1 MSESKAEHKKEVTI
15 GRLLKDFFET
25 EAAGGVIMVM
35 AAILALIFANLP
47 VLSDTYKTLIYTPV
61 ELSFGNL
68 ELSLPL
74 KKFIKDVFMV
84 VFFMIVGL
92 ELKREMKEGFLS
104 HKGQKLLPGI
114 AAAGGI
120 IVPALLFYGVTMAY
134 PEYINGWAVPT
145 ATDIAF
151 AIGVLAIVGR
161 NMPPAAKIFL
171 LAIAIYDDLAAIVIV
186 ALFYGTGFS
195 TEYIIPLIVI
205 IGILF
210 MMNRAEIPYLTPY
223 FVACSFLAVFLYK
236 TGLHSTIAGVVTAMF
251 VPIRLSNAPSS
262 KSPLGTAIHY
272 LHPWVSYFILPI
284 FAFVSA
290 GIVFKGMTL
299 EHVFAPLPFAIAI
312 ALFVGKQVGIFG
324 LTYVT
329 IKSGLASKP
338 ENSSWLDLYAMSV
351 LAGIGFTMSLFIGL
365 LAFSDPI
372 LQSEV
377 KIGVIVGSLLS
388 TIWAIILIKH
398 IQKKRAAEALSAA

>member
-1 MSESKAEHKKEVTI
+1 MSESATQDDKPKVTI

-35 AAILALIFANLP
+35 AAILALIFANIPL
-47 VLSDTYKTLIYTPV
+47 LADHYKMLIATPV

-120 IVPALLFYGVTMAY
+120 ALPAALFYVVTMAY
-134 PEYINGWAVPT
+134 PEYLNGWAVPT

-186 ALFYGTGFS
+186 AIFYGTGFS
-195 TEYIIPLIVI
+195 TEYIVPLIAT

-210 MMNRAEIPYLTPY
+210 MLNRAEVPYLTPY
-223 FVACSFLAVFLYK
+223 FIACAFLAVFLYK

-251 VPIRLSNAPSS
+251 VPIRLSDAPSS

-290 GIVFKGMTL
+290 GIVFKGMTID
-299 EHVFAPLPFAIAI
+299 HIFAPLPLAI
-312 ALFVGKQVGIFG
+312 ALALFAGKQIGIFG
-324 LTYVT
+324 LTYAT
-329 IKSGLASKP
+329 IKTGLASKP
-338 ENSSWLDLYAMSV
+338 EGSTWMDLYAMSV
-351 LAGIGFTMSLFIGL
+351 LAGIGFTMSSIHRP
-365 LAFSDPI
+365 SCI
-372 LQSEV
+372 
-377 KIGVIVGSLLS
+377 
-388 TIWAIILIKH
+388 
-398 IQKKRAAEALSAA
+398 